1 LDKKP
6 RILVICQEDPEWLL
20 GGMGRHLQELYKE
33 IARQGE
39 VEVDLLVGGPADE
52 AYKYNGFMKHHS
64 DKLLYYKPKAANMAS
79 LLISDLQLV
88 NTFTRLLAQGK
99 RWDLVH
105 VHEWNSMQVAKIA
118 RDALSVPM
126 VGTMHLC
133 ISSLM
138 EETNID
144 PSKYAESDI
153 YLMQQEGHLIVDPEE
168 LILCS
173 YAYEKLIRRLFMTDR
188 SINMIYNGIDMEY
201 WSKSEVLAKK
211 VKQKLMLP
219 DKPIALFVGRIAD
232 MKGIREIL
240 EAVENWQDCPYFVV
254 LAGEVNANS
263 EADKEGWDVTKWIR
277 RLEEACPDR
286 IRWVGFQNDEDLKG
300 LYSLAE
306 IGLMPSLAEPF
317 GIVALEFMAMGVPL
331 ISTEVEGLGE
341 VVTDPSGNEY
351 ALIIDSGDVRQ
362 IREAMEHLYKNLHDM
377 QTLHSLGR
385 VRAQHFGWDSVARKT
400 TNLYIGTIEKR
411 RIKHDHLDYAY
422 SS

>member
-138 EETNID
+138 EEANAD
-144 PSKYAESDI
+144 PLEYAESDI

-263 EADKEGWDVTKWIR
+263 EADKEGWDV
-277 RLEEACPDR
+277 
-286 IRWVGFQNDEDLKG
+286 
-300 LYSLAE
+300 LAE